1 MSFPIPVRMTVA
13 ESNIPVNMTVAE
25 NAVSYGMTL
34 DTKIVASFDEYE
46 GPYTVSPS
54 EQVKTLDTDGKMMAQ
69 DVTVNAIPSSYVG
82 TGIERRTQASLTA
95 NGAIVTAPAGYYD
108 SSASKSIANAT
119 TASASSVTVNP
130 TLAVNYETGEITA
143 NNSQTFSVSPI
154 SVEGYAR
161 NNITHSVSVSGNV
174 GTQLYTLG
182 STTYTP
188 STVAQTISAGKY
200 LTGDQVISPIPSQYH
215 DMSGP
220 LGWMGVDAELVDTFT
235 LSDVKLSATAYNG
248 WTPSTTAKDILA
260 TRNAGTFA
268 ASDMVENEYM
278 LVWETVIPVV
288 MQSGATQKALPVYLA
303 STQVQ
308 SICRRPSSYANI
320 LSDVANNN
328 VCVTAWSDGNFL
340 RYYGTTQ
347 GTITYTLSA
356 SYGFYATLTAATFS
370 STTAGSPTV
379 TLKTPKVTARCST
392 TYMSTGNAALVDQ
405 EKTIIKQ
412 KCYVYR
418 IKKKGFVRGIYDR
431 MFDLVKEVDA

>member
-1 MSFPIPVRMTVA
+1 MNFP
-13 ESNIPVNMTVAE
+13 IPVNMTVDSEEAIQ
-25 NAVSYGMTL
+25 MT
-34 DTKIVASFDEYE
+34 VQ
-46 GPYTVSPS
+46 G
-54 EQVKTLDTDGKMMAQ
+54 
-69 DVTVNAIPSSYVG
+69 DVTVSCSVDLRIIPNVQTYDGPYSVTPSEETQTLETDGLAMTDDVTVGAIPS
-82 TGIERRTQASLTA
+82 
-95 NGAIVTAPAGYYD
+95 
-108 SSASKSIANAT
+108 K
-119 TASASSVTVNP
+119 
-130 TLAVNYETGEITA
+130 
-143 NNSQTFSVSPI
+143 
-154 SVEGYAR
+154 
-161 NNITHSVSVSGNV
+161 
-174 GTQLYTLG
+174 
-182 STTYTP
+182 
-188 STVAQTISAGKY
+188 
-200 LTGDQVISPIPSQYH
+200 YH

-235 LSDVKLSATAYNG
+235 LADVKLSATAYNG
-248 WTPSTTAKDILA
+248 WTPSTTAKDILPA
-260 TRNAGTFA
+260 RNAGTFA
-268 ASDMVENEYM
+268 ASDMAVNEYM

-303 STQVQ
+303 STLVQ

-328 VCVTAWSDGNFL
+328 VCVTAWSGGNFL

-356 SYGFYATLTAATFS
+356 SYGFYATPTPATFS
-370 STTAGSPTV
+370 NSTADSPTA

-405 EKTIIKQ
+405 EETIIKQ